1 MDTPTTRQKALALNL
16 DGRTYGA
23 FAEIGGGQEVARAFF
38 AAGGAAGTLAKSIS
52 AYDMAVSDSL
62 YGAAKRYV
70 SRERLEAM
78 LALEFSQLE
87 NQLGEKRGESKCFFA
102 FANTVA
108 TPRFG
113 SAGKRR
119 RWPGLRVPADPRGE

>member
-1 MDTPTTRQKALALNL
+1 MDGPTPTTRQKALALNL

-62 YGAAKRYV
+62 YGAAKTQCR
-70 SRERLEAM
+70 REPPEAR
-78 LALEFSQLE
+78 LALRFSPPRNPLRGQT
-87 NQLGEKRGESKCFFA
+87 GEA
-102 FANTVA
+102 Q
-108 TPRFG
+108 
-113 SAGKRR
+113 
-119 RWPGLRVPADPRGE
+119 